1 MCAVCACIGAA
12 AGRRQGLGARHHDG
26 RSGFFLNFF
35 SVDPRAMEM
44 SVGEPCRH
52 AAGPQT
58 EGL

>member
-12 AGRRQGLGARHHDG
+12 AGRRRGLGAHHHDG
-26 RSGFFLNFF
+26 RSRVVVFFFC
-35 SVDPRAMEM
+35 VDPRAAEM
-44 SVGEPCRH
+44 SVGEPRRH

>member
-12 AGRRQGLGARHHDG
+12 AGRRRGLGAHHHDG
-26 RSGFFLNFF
+26 PSRFFFL
-35 SVDPRAMEM
+35 SVDPRAAEM

-52 AAGPQT
+52 AVGPQT